1 MTETKSTVVVSLCA
15 ILFVPMAL
23 GEQGGETDTTNVSGS
38 VKSIRP
44 LDGCAWVEQQ
54 GIRAAWLSYKQLDE
68 TMARQLR
75 SARVNTVFLR
85 HGFHDLL
92 DLNTARWDSDQLV
105 VSPREQV
112 MKRALQ
118 NTKTA
123 ARNGIHVFWLAN
135 YELEQMLPHLRRL
148 GYQQAFAE
156 GPGRYLPNGLHD
168 DAAPLDRT
176 FWHGFTGA
184 HGELVARLSR
194 EHPIDG
200 VIYDTEH
207 YAGGIMYLHNC
218 GFSDATYGKFVASR
232 QLGASTKSV
241 RAGSRYEFLKSTG
254 RLRDYYH
261 FLEEEAYQQGRDLAN
276 RWHSVNPH
284 LILGVWPLLDNWF
297 SKGLLRGLG
306 GAVPSL
312 GLSGVEYYHGSEQTA
327 SIAEYFKS
335 RAPNCIYMAGF
346 YPPFAYTAD
355 ELQHHVAQ
363 ALRTE
368 KHYWMLGPH
377 RELDKDDYQT
387 SLREAL
393 EAVSLPV
400 AEQEVNLTYRV
411 ERIAEIPYLKVQMTG
426 AELNET
432 PQLSLWAE
440 FGGAPLCKNQA
451 MVKHNGHYEVTV
463 PLLRRIT
470 NNRRLAD
477 GFRSGVSYG
486 YDPTPQEFMYADP
499 NHTKLIDGRAYG
511 YFGTTSAWS
520 KSIRNVSLDFDL
532 HRPYRI
538 VRVEVAQPNKLE
550 DRIGG
555 PSRLQ
560 LRIAKERDQ
569 WSEPLSFS
577 SSFATELRN
586 VTEPDTVDKRRY
598 DKRHDRAWLSW
609 SAKLPEATTA
619 RWLELV
625 LQRVRNNSSIS
636 LGEVV
641 IWAEFDGGIRATV
654 ETADSRLRVRNG
666 SRWDVQLEE
675 LK

>member
-1 MTETKSTVVVSLCA
+1 MTVSKSLALVCLYS
-15 ILFVPMAL
+15 ILACPPAF
-23 GEQGGETDTTNVSGS
+23 GDDEGS
-38 VKSIRP
+38 ESVRP
-44 LDGCAWVEQQ
+44 LNGCAWVEQE

-68 TMARQLR
+68 QMAQHLCN
-75 SARVNTVFLR
+75 ARMNTAFLR

-92 DLNTARWDSDQLV
+92 DLSTARWDGDQLI

-112 MKRALQ
+112 MHQALQ
-118 NTKTA
+118 NTNIA

-135 YELEQMLPHLRRL
+135 YELDQMLPHLRRL
-148 GYQQAFAE
+148 GYQRAFAE
-156 GPGRYLPNGLHD
+156 GPGRYLRSGLHD

-176 FWHGFTGA
+176 FWHGITGA
-184 HGELVARLSR
+184 HGELVAKLSR

-200 VIYDTEH
+200 LIYDTEH

-218 GFSDATYGKFVASR
+218 GFSDATYEKFVASR
-232 QLGASTKSV
+232 QLGAPAESV
-241 RAGSRYEFLKSTG
+241 RAGHRYEFLRTTG
-254 RLRDYYH
+254 RLRSYYD
-261 FLEEEAYQQGRDLAN
+261 FLEEEAYQQGRDLAS
-276 RWHSVNPH
+276 RWHTVNPH

-297 SKGLLRGLG
+297 SKGFLRGLG

-312 GLSGVEYYHGSEQTA
+312 GLSGVEYYHGAEQTA
-327 SIAEYFKS
+327 SMAEYFES
-335 RAPNCIYMAGF
+335 RISNCIYMPGF

-355 ELQHHVAQ
+355 ELQHHVGQ
-363 ALRTE
+363 ALRTQR
-368 KHYWMLGPH
+368 HYWMLGPH
-377 RELDKDDYQT
+377 RELEKDDYQT
-387 SLREAL
+387 SLRQAL
-393 EAVSLPV
+393 TAVSLPV
-400 AEQEVNLTYRV
+400 SEQKVDLTYRV
-411 ERIAEIPYLKVQMTG
+411 ERIAEIPYLIVRMTG
-426 AELNET
+426 AVLDET
-432 PQLSLWAE
+432 PRLSLWTE
-440 FGGAPLCKNQA
+440 FGGAPLCKDQA
-451 MVKHNGHYEVTV
+451 MVRHNGHYEVSI
-463 PLLRRIT
+463 PLLRRMT

-477 GFRSGVSYG
+477 GFRSGVSYS

-499 NHTKLIDGRAYG
+499 DHTKLTDGRAYG

-520 KSIRNVSLDFDL
+520 KPIRSVFVDFDL

-560 LRIAKERDQ
+560 LRAAKVRDQ
-569 WSEPLSFS
+569 WGEPLSFT

-586 VTEPDTVDKRRY
+586 VTEPDTVDKRQY

-609 SAKLPEATTA
+609 SARLPEATMA
-619 RWLELV
+619 RWLELE

-641 IWAEFDGGIRATV
+641 IWAEFDGAIRATV

-666 SRWDVQLEE
+666 IRWVVQSKES
-675 LK
+675 KQ